1 MENLKENI
9 QKKNM
14 KKLVLFISLGMFC
27 YCSNNASTLTKATQD
42 VPIKEDQAMLS
53 DKLKQK
59 TKEQS
64 EEKKREID
72 KKEIKKRE
80 RKIERYKGEIKKLKG
95 EIIEILKKEEES
107 NVQKE
112 QERIVF
118 NKKINKEK
126 EIARKNAQVIVKG
139 NNKKISGLEKSLG
152 NLKKVKVNKKNKK
165 KIQKDIEE
173 KKAEIKKLKRK
184 NDDILLE
191 KEKAYEEKRKS
202 IDNKF
207 SVKIEKIKALNI
219 KKQKKIA
226 ELENL
231 IDSIQREI
239 DIISNNG
246 YKYFIQYSK
255 KEKSSKIEEVLNKA
269 TEEKK
274 GEDLPG
280 EEIDKKE
287 EKFDLMT
294 KNKVFGVKKSSILI
308 GSNFSWDK
316 ILCDKAGI
324 EISDTSNYS
333 VIAKSDFSLNFNR
346 AKENKIYKK
355 LKFSVD
361 LNWTQNLDIAQKF
374 LPCIKEKE
382 ETWEK
387 SLKNKIKA
395 KYNFY
400 KNEKIKIGFTAE
412 YIHPLFFKEKKLDP
426 PIVFLSLITTLKKIK
441 TSFEVGVS
449 SRSAS
454 SSKYTQLTSPKYTQL
469 QEEPGKTM
477 KYYQIFF
484 LSTNTEFKYCDLI
497 GYFFI
502 QEFGMC
508 PNQPIIFLLGE
519 LKVKK
524 IKYLEDT
531 SVKIYF
537 NKRTDVCVDIVG
549 ISTTCK
555 LCLNKMN
562 IFKILG
568 VEKFTCKLKV
578 DLKYAWAY
586 DLEKSNPNNSI
597 FKLKL
602 DLNIGVFKLK
612 ESRFKKLGKLQL
624 NIFKFTCDK
633 FEISCQQNKQPCFF
647 DVFIVKYN
655 ILKKLS
661 LSLHVFNFERRQ
673 KKSKLKNDNVLSWV
687 WVPSLEIKFDVAKY
701 LLAKKKK

>member
-9 QKKNM
+9 QKKNI
-14 KKLVLFISLGMFC
+14 KKLMLFISLGMFC

-64 EEKKREID
+64 EEKKRGIN

-80 RKIERYKGEIKKLKG
+80 RKIERYKGETKKLKG
-95 EIIEILKKEEES
+95 EIIETLKKEEEI

-139 NNKKISGLEKSLG
+139 NNKKISGLEKNLG

-173 KKAEIKKLKRK
+173 KEAEIKKLKRK
-184 NDDILLE
+184 NDDILLD
-191 KEKAYEEKRKS
+191 KEKAYEEKIKS
-202 IDNKF
+202 FDNKF
-207 SVKIEKIKALNI
+207 SVKIENIKALKR

-231 IDSIQREI
+231 IDAIQREI
-239 DIISNNG
+239 DIISKNG

-255 KEKSSKIEEVLNKA
+255 KEKSSKIEEVLDKA

-287 EKFDLMT
+287 EKFDLRT
-294 KNKVFGVKKSSILI
+294 KNKVFGVKNSSILI
-308 GSNFSWDK
+308 GRNFSRDK
-316 ILCDKAGI
+316 ILCDKKKI
-324 EISDTSNYS
+324 DITDKSNYS
-333 VIAKSDFSLNFNR
+333 VIAKSDFYLNFNR

-361 LNWTQNLDIAQKF
+361 LNWKQNLDIAQKF
-374 LPCIKEKE
+374 LPYVKKEI

-387 SLKNKIKA
+387 SLTNKIKA

-400 KNEKIKIGFTAE
+400 KKEKIKIGFTAE
-412 YIHPLFFKEKKLDP
+412 YIHHLFFKKKNLDP
-426 PIVFLSLITTLKKIK
+426 PIVSLSLITTLKKIK
-441 TSFEVGVS
+441 TSFEAGVS
-449 SRSAS
+449 GISAS
-454 SSKYTQLTSPKYTQL
+454 SSKYTQLILPKYTQQL
-469 QEEPGKTM
+469 EEPM
-477 KYYQIFF
+477 QELKYYPFFF
-484 LSTNTEFKYCDLI
+484 LSTNTKFKYCDLI
-497 GYFFI
+497 GYFSI
-502 QEFGMC
+502 QEVEMRHD
-508 PNQPIIFLLGE
+508 QPIIFLLGE

-537 NKRTDVCVDIVG
+537 NRRTDIYIDNVG
-549 ISTTCK
+549 ISPTCK

-578 DLKYAWAY
+578 DLNYAWGYTAKL
-586 DLEKSNPNNSI
+586 DSNNCI
-597 FKLKL
+597 FELDL
-602 DLNIGVFKLK
+602 DLNIGIFKLK

-624 NIFKFTCDK
+624 NIFKFTSEKFKRGDK
-633 FEISCQQNKQPCFF
+633 KDTHTCFF

-661 LSLHVFNFERRQ
+661 LSLHVFKFERRQ
-673 KKSKLKNDNVLSWV
+673 KKSNLKNDYVLSWV

>member
-9 QKKNM
+9 QKKNI
-14 KKLVLFISLGMFC
+14 KKLMLFISLGMFC

-42 VPIKEDQAMLS
+42 VPIKEDQAMLP
-53 DKLKQK
+53 DKLEQK

-64 EEKKREID
+64 EEKKRVID

-80 RKIERYKGEIKKLKG
+80 RKIERYKGEKKKLKG
-95 EIIEILKKEEES
+95 EIIENLKKEEEI

-173 KKAEIKKLKRK
+173 KEAEIKKLKRK
-184 NDDILLE
+184 NDDILLD
-191 KEKAYEEKRKS
+191 KEKAYEEKIKS
-202 IDNKF
+202 FDNKF
-207 SVKIEKIKALNI
+207 SVKIEKIKALKR

-231 IDSIQREI
+231 IDAIQREI

-255 KEKSSKIEEVLNKA
+255 KEKSSKIEEVLDKA

-294 KNKVFGVKKSSILI
+294 KNKVFGVKNSSILI

-316 ILCDKAGI
+316 ILCDKV
-324 EISDTSNYS
+324 EIDITDKSNYS

-374 LPCIKEKE
+374 LPCEKENKEK
-382 ETWEK
+382 WEK
-387 SLKNKIKA
+387 SLTNKIKA

-400 KNEKIKIGFTAE
+400 KNEKIKIGFTAK
-412 YIHPLFFKEKKLDP
+412 YLGPLFFKSNELDY
-426 PIVFLSLITTLKKIK
+426 PIISLSLITTLKKIK
-441 TSFEVGVS
+441 TSFEAGVS
-449 SRSAS
+449 IVSVTDTGVSIFAS
-454 SSKYTQLTSPKYTQL
+454 DKKKINNMK
-469 QEEPGKTM
+469 EP
-477 KYYQIFF
+477 ISLCFF
-484 LSTNTEFKYCDLI
+484 LNINTEYKHFDLI
-497 GYFFI
+497 GYFSI
-502 QEFGMC
+502 QKDQT
-508 PNQPIIFLLGE
+508 NVNNINLHGE
-519 LKVKK
+519 LKFKK
-524 IKYLEDT
+524 LKYLEGT

-537 NKRTDVCVDIVG
+537 EGIGMYTKAVQIFG
-549 ISTTCK
+549 ISPTCK

-568 VEKFTCKLKV
+568 VEKFKCKLN
-578 DLKYAWAY
+578 LK
-586 DLEKSNPNNSI
+586 LEYNMWPKYEETILQQSVKNQYLGN
-597 FKLKL
+597 L
-602 DLNIGVFKLK
+602 DLNIGIFKLK

-633 FEISCQQNKQPCFF
+633 FKISSQKVTHTCFF

-673 KKSKLKNDNVLSWV
+673 EKSEYQWV

>member
-9 QKKNM
+9 QKKNI
-14 KKLVLFISLGMFC
+14 KKLMLFISLGMFC

-64 EEKKREID
+64 EEKKRVID

-80 RKIERYKGEIKKLKG
+80 RKIERYKGETKKLKG
-95 EIIEILKKEEES
+95 EIIENLKKEEEI

-126 EIARKNAQVIVKG
+126 EIARENAQVIVKG
-139 NNKKISGLEKSLG
+139 NNKKISGLEKSLED
-152 NLKKVKVNKKNKK
+152 LQKKKTTKKNKK

-173 KKAEIKKLKRK
+173 KEAEIKKLKRK
-184 NDDILLE
+184 NDDILLD
-191 KEKAYEEKRKS
+191 KEKAYEEKIKS
-202 IDNKF
+202 FDNKF
-207 SVKIEKIKALNI
+207 SVKIENIKALKR

-231 IDSIQREI
+231 IDAIQREI

-255 KEKSSKIEEVLNKA
+255 KEKSSKIEEVLDKA

-294 KNKVFGVKKSSILI
+294 KNKVFGVKNSSILI

-316 ILCDKAGI
+316 ILCDKV
-324 EISDTSNYS
+324 EIDITDKSNYS
-333 VIAKSDFSLNFNR
+333 VIVKSDFSLNFNR

-361 LNWTQNLDIAQKF
+361 LNWKQNLDIAQKF
-374 LPCIKEKE
+374 LPCVKEKE

-387 SLKNKIKA
+387 SLTNKIKA

-412 YIHPLFFKEKKLDP
+412 YIHPLFFKEKNLDP
-426 PIVFLSLITTLKKIK
+426 PIVSLSLITTLKKIK
-441 TSFEVGVS
+441 TSFKAGVS
-449 SRSAS
+449 GVSAS
-454 SSKYTQLTSPKYTQL
+454 SSKYTQLTISKYTQ
-469 QEEPGKTM
+469 QIGKKVENM
-477 KYYQIFF
+477 KYYPFFF
-484 LSTNTEFKYCDLI
+484 LSTKTEFKYCDLI
-497 GYFFI
+497 GYFSI
-502 QEFGMC
+502 QEVEQR
-508 PNQPIIFLLGE
+508 PDKPIIFLLGE

-537 NKRTDVCVDIVG
+537 NRRTDISADIVG
-549 ISTTCK
+549 ISPTCK

-578 DLKYAWAY
+578 DLKYAWIYTA
-586 DLEKSNPNNSI
+586 KSDPRNGI

-602 DLNIGVFKLK
+602 DLNIGIIKLK

-624 NIFKFTCDK
+624 NIFKFTCDN
-633 FEISCQQNKQPCFF
+633 FQISYQKVTHTCFF

-661 LSLHVFNFERRQ
+661 LSLHVFNFKRRQ
-673 KKSKLKNDNVLSWV
+673 EEANYQWV

>member
-1 MENLKENI
+1 
-9 QKKNM
+9 
-14 KKLVLFISLGMFC
+14 
-27 YCSNNASTLTKATQD
+27 
-42 VPIKEDQAMLS
+42 MLS

-64 EEKKREID
+64 EEKKRVID

-80 RKIERYKGEIKKLKG
+80 RKIERYKGETKKLKD

-173 KKAEIKKLKRK
+173 KEAEIKKLKRK
-184 NDDILLE
+184 NDDILLD
-191 KEKAYEEKRKS
+191 KEKAYEEKIKS
-202 IDNKF
+202 FDNKF
-207 SVKIEKIKALNI
+207 SVKIENIKALKR

-231 IDSIQREI
+231 IDAIQREI

-255 KEKSSKIEEVLNKA
+255 KEKSSKIEEVLDKA

-294 KNKVFGVKKSSILI
+294 KNKVFGVKNSSILI

-316 ILCDKAGI
+316 ILCDKEEIGI
-324 EISDTSNYS
+324 TDKSNYS

-374 LPCIKEKE
+374 LPCEKE
-382 ETWEK
+382 NKETWEK
-387 SLKNKIKA
+387 SLTNKIKA

-400 KNEKIKIGFTAE
+400 KNEKIKIGFKAE
-412 YIHPLFFKEKKLDP
+412 YIHPLLFKEGNLDP
-426 PIVFLSLITTLKKIK
+426 PIVSLSLITTLKKIK
-441 TSFEVGVS
+441 TSFEAGVS
-449 SRSAS
+449 GISAS
-454 SSKYTQLTSPKYTQL
+454 SSKYTQLTISKYTQQIGL
-469 QEEPGKTM
+469 PKTNR
-477 KYYQIFF
+477 KYKPFFF

-502 QEFGMC
+502 QELEWR
-508 PNQPIIFLLGE
+508 PNQHIIFLLGE

-531 SVKIYF
+531 SVKIYY
-537 NKRTDVCVDIVG
+537 NRRIDLDIDILFG
-549 ISTTCK
+549 ISPTCK

-568 VEKFTCKLKV
+568 VEKFKCKLN
-578 DLKYAWAY
+578 LK
-586 DLEKSNPNNSI
+586 LEYNMWPKYKDEALQRCVKNQYQGN
-597 FKLKL
+597 L
-602 DLNIGVFKLK
+602 DLNIGIFKLK

-633 FEISCQQNKQPCFF
+633 FKISGQKVEHTCFF

-673 KKSKLKNDNVLSWV
+673 EKLEYQLVWVTSWV